1 MDSALAI
8 QLSEPGSDPERLDE
22 LTTQLREE
30 LLALD
35 VDDVERVHAG
45 DAPPDTRGIELA
57 AIGALLVTVQQSTD
71 VVAHVVDTVRAWLKR
86 SPEPTR
92 TVHITLGDQTIEL
105 SAASSAQQD
114 DLVAAF
120 IRASRGTKDGR

>member
-1 MDSALAI
+1 MESALAL
-8 QLSEPGSDPERLDE
+8 QLSEPGSDAERLDE
-22 LTTQLREE
+22 LATQLREE

-35 VDDVERVHAG
+35 VDDVERVSAG
-45 DAPPDTRGIELA
+45 AAPPDTRAIDLA
-57 AIGALLVTVQQSTD
+57 LIGALLVTAKQSTD

-92 TVHITLGDQTIEL
+92 TVHITLGDHSIEL

-114 DLVAAF
+114 ELVAAF